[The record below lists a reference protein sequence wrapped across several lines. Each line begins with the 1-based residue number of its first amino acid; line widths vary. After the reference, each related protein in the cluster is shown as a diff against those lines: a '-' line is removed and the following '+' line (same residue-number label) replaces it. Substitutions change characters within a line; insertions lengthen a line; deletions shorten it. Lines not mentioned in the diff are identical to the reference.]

1 LEIYFEKYASREH
14 ENIDT
19 EYNSSDEDLV
29 SHISQKQNLNL
40 NELDVFLKT
49 DRAPALNDI
58 LNWWKVSFKIKF

>member
-1 LEIYFEKYASREH
+1 
-14 ENIDT
+14 
-19 EYNSSDEDLV
+19 V